1 MRPCLQGFKNRRYFN
16 LFQAY
21 RWTLAF
27 QQSDRETRLDH
38 DLLALGAK
46 PLGEPVQ
53 KFPAAPPRRLHLPG
67 PKRAPRPPPAPKP
80 PPVPIVRLGVP
91 RGGVRAPD
99 LPALRASSGVSA
111 VPGGPVRLQKT
122 LSLGDPFNCD
132 RQASQQI
139 YYDGK
144 NRGFKVSFQKEGLE
158 GKRFMKSC
166 PIGKQGQTMVS
177 NVFGRHGG
185 GVDEALK
192 SCEKWMDANLSVSGI
207 MGKNSVWHKD
217 K

>member
-1 MRPCLQGFKNRRYFN
+1 MREKEFASASADLVARAASVQVTWIAVRRKTFFSTQTNALRAEIGGKRTFIGGKILWLKY
-16 LFQAY
+16 Q
-21 RWTLAF
+21 RW
-27 QQSDRETRLDH
+27 SKEH
-38 DLLALGAK
+38 
-46 PLGEPVQ
+46 
-53 KFPAAPPRRLHLPG
+53 
-67 PKRAPRPPPAPKP
+67 
-80 PPVPIVRLGVP
+80 P

-192 SCEKWMDANLSVSGI
+192 SCEKWIDANLSVSGI
-207 MGKNSVWHKD
+207 MGRNSVWHKD